1 MEIIPAIDIRGGR
14 CVRLEQ
20 GDYDRETVFG
30 VDPVAMA
37 VHWVAQG
44 AARIHL
50 VDLDA
55 AREGRP
61 VNEAVIRRI
70 VSETGVP
77 VQVAGGVRDHAAI
90 HRWADAGADR
100 VIVGTLAVEQPAEIE
115 RAMLK
120 HRDKIAV
127 SVDARG
133 GRVAVKGWLE
143 TSDLSVEAFVRDM
156 AGRGVQRFIYTDI
169 DRDGMMEHP
178 DFDELR
184 GVARIVVDATATAGD
199 APAPLVLGGGI
210 TSVDDIVA
218 LSDFD
223 IEGVITGRALYDG
236 RVDLRAAQRALAVGD
251 DW

>member
-1 MEIIPAIDIRGGR
+1 MDIIPAIDIRGGR

-37 VHWVAQG
+37 VHWAAQG
-44 AARIHL
+44 ASRLHV

-61 VNEAVIRRI
+61 VNEALVRRI
-70 VSETGVP
+70 VSESGVP

-100 VIVGTLAVEQPAEIE
+100 VVVGTLAVEQPAEVE

-143 TSDLSVEAFVRDM
+143 TSDLSVEEFVRDM
-156 AGRGVQRFIYTDI
+156 AARGVQRFIYTDI
-169 DRDGMMEHP
+169 DRDGMMGHP
-178 DFDELR
+178 DFDEL
-184 GVARIVVDATATAGD
+184 GAVARTVASATRSDADT
-199 APAPLVLGGGI
+199 PAPLILGGGI
-210 TSVDDIVA
+210 TSVEDIVT
-218 LSDFD
+218 LSQFD
-223 IEGVITGRALYDG
+223 IEAVITGRALYDG
-236 RVDLRAAQRALAVGD
+236 RIDLRMAQRALAVGD

>member
-1 MEIIPAIDIRGGR
+1 MEIIPAIDIRNGR

-20 GDYDRETVFG
+20 GDYERETVFG

-37 VHWVAQG
+37 MHWASQG
-44 AARIHL
+44 ATRIHV

-55 AREGRP
+55 AKEGRP
-61 VNEAVIRRI
+61 VNDAIIRRI
-70 VSETGVP
+70 VSESGVP

-90 HRWADAGADR
+90 HRWADSGADR
-100 VIVGTLAVEQPAEIE
+100 IIVGTLAAEQPAEID
-115 RAMLK
+115 RAMVK

-133 GRVAVKGWLE
+133 GQIAVKGWLE
-143 TSDLSVEAFVRDM
+143 TKALAVPDFIRDM
-156 AGRGVQRFIYTDI
+156 ARRGVQRFVYTDI

-184 GVARIVVDATATAGD
+184 EVARVVADATGRDADAAT
-199 APAPLVLGGGI
+199 PLVLGGGI
-210 TSVDDIVA
+210 TSVEDIVA
-218 LSDFD
+218 LSEFD

-236 RVDLRAAQRALAVGD
+236 RIDLRAAQRALAVGD

>member
-37 VHWVAQG
+37 VHWAAQG
-44 AARIHL
+44 AQRIHV

-70 VSETGVP
+70 VSDAGVP

-100 VIVGTLAVEQPAEIE
+100 VIVGTLAVEQPAEVE
-115 RAMLK
+115 RAMAK
-120 HRDKIAV
+120 HRDKIAI

-133 GRVAVKGWLE
+133 GKVAVKGWLE
-143 TSDLSVEAFVRDM
+143 TRELSVEAFVRDM
-156 AGRGVQRFIYTDI
+156 AARGVVRFIYTDI
-169 DRDGMMEHP
+169 DRDGMMAHP
-178 DFDELR
+178 DIDEL
-184 GVARIVVDATATAGD
+184 GAVARMVGEATSKEAD
-199 APAPLVLGGGI
+199 APAPLILGGGI
-210 TSVDDIVA
+210 TSVEDIVT
-218 LSDFD
+218 LSQFD